1 MVRVTNVT
9 RGTVVCR
16 RARIAGS
23 FWHRLRGLMFRREL
37 APEDGL
43 LLVPE
48 WSIHT
53 FFMRFPIDVIFLSRS
68 DVVLATYEHVR
79 PNRLGPACR
88 GAHKVLELPVGTV
101 KHSQTKEGDQFEI
114 VAA

>member
-1 MVRVTNVT
+1 
-9 RGTVVCR
+9 
-16 RARIAGS
+16 
-23 FWHRLRGLMFRREL
+23 MFRREL

-68 DVVLATYEHVR
+68 DVVLATHEQVR
-79 PNRLGPACR
+79 PNRLGPTCR
-88 GAHKVLELPVGTV
+88 GAHKVLELPAGAVRR
-101 KHSQTKEGDQFEI
+101 SQTEEGDQLEI
-114 VAA
+114 AVA